1 MGFLD
6 DIKKGADN
14 LSTSINSSV
23 NDNQTKGRVTNL
35 LRDLGSLTWA
45 ARTGQ
50 SGPDDAHEI
59 ARIEA
64 ELTDIVATKGALDL
78 SIKTAPAPPPPPPA
92 AATPPPPPA
101 GAASPPP
108 PPASPFPL
116 DPDAPGVHSPAD
128 ASTFPVDPDAPAPP
142 PPAAAAPPPPA
153 PNPPVPNPPAAPP
166 APAPAAEKQSDASF
180 TLDDL

>member
-23 NDNQTKGRVTNL
+23 SDTQTKNRVTSL

-50 SGPDDAHEI
+50 SDPTDADEQ

-64 ELTDIVATKGALDL
+64 ELADIVATKGALDL
-78 SIKTAPAPPPPPPA
+78 GLRT
-92 AATPPPPPA
+92 
-101 GAASPPP
+101 G
-108 PPASPFPL
+108 
-116 DPDAPGVHSPAD
+116 
-128 ASTFPVDPDAPAPP
+128 
-142 PPAAAAPPPPA
+142 APPPPA
-153 PNPPVPNPPAAPP
+153 PPAPPAGAAPAPPAPPASAAAPASAADAPAPPAPPAPPVAAPAPPAPP
-166 APAPAAEKQSDASF
+166 APAPPAPAPPAPAAPATAEPAPESSF

>member
-23 NDNQTKGRVTNL
+23 SDNQTKGRVTNL

-50 SGPDDAHEI
+50 AGPGDAAEI
-59 ARIEA
+59 VRIETDLA
-64 ELTDIVATKGALDL
+64 DIVATKGALDL
-78 SIKTAPAPPPPPPA
+78 SLKSVPA
-92 AATPPPPPA
+92 
-101 GAASPPP
+101 PPP
-108 PPASPFPL
+108 PPASP
-116 DPDAPGVHSPAD
+116 A
-128 ASTFPVDPDAPAPP
+128 
-142 PPAAAAPPPPA
+142 AAAAPPPPA
-153 PNPPVPNPPAAPP
+153 PPAPPFPVDPDAPHGGSADPSTFPLDPDAPAPP
-166 APAPAAEKQSDASF
+166 APPAPDASF